1 MEWGK
6 ITAYCKESD
15 KPSLLSHFYKHSNTN
30 HVLIPDFILPNLTTK
45 MNQIMKTKFLMFPM
59 RSLMMTLLSVFALA
73 LTTACDDKDDSADDK
88 TITQIVVDGADFTL
102 LEAAVVRAGLAD
114 ALSTGSLT
122 VFAPTDAAFRAAG
135 FADVN
140 AINNTPVATLQA
152 VLQYHVIGSKINAAA
167 IQSGD
172 NQATKMLSNV
182 DAYITKNAAGVSI
195 NGATVTQ
202 ADVSASNGVIHVI
215 NAVILP
221 PSVNI
226 VGLASANANLSYLVA
241 AVTRAG
247 SGVVNAL
254 TAAGPLT
261 VFAPTN
267 AAFQAA
273 GFPTIASI
281 EAADPA
287 TLAGILTYH
296 VVAARAFSTNLTNG
310 VELTTAQGGKV
321 KVTIAAGAV
330 SVLGKGNGAN
340 ASNVSIANLLA
351 TNGVV
356 HVIDRVLLP

>member
-1 MEWGK
+1 M
-6 ITAYCKESD
+6 T
-15 KPSLLSHFYKHSNTN
+15 
-30 HVLIPDFILPNLTTK
+30 
-45 MNQIMKTKFLMFPM
+45 TKFLKFPM
-59 RSLMMTLLSVFALA
+59 RSLMVTLLSVFALA
-73 LTTACDDKDDSADDK
+73 LTAACDDNDDNAADAK

-135 FADVN
+135 FANVD
-140 AINNTPVATLQA
+140 AINSTPVATLQA

-182 DAYITKNAAGVSI
+182 DAFITKNAAGVSI

-296 VVAARAFSTNLTNG
+296 VVGARAFSTNLTNG
-310 VELTTAQGGKV
+310 AELTTVQGGKA
-321 KVTIAAGAV
+321 KITIAAGAV

>member
-1 MEWGK
+1 
-6 ITAYCKESD
+6 
-15 KPSLLSHFYKHSNTN
+15 
-30 HVLIPDFILPNLTTK
+30 
-45 MNQIMKTKFLMFPM
+45 MKFNFLKFPL
-59 RSLMMTLLSVFALA
+59 RTLAAIVLSVFALG
-73 LTTACDDKDDSADDK
+73 LTTACDKKDDDAKDK
-88 TITQIVVDGADFTL
+88 TITQIVVDGNDFTL

-114 ALSTGSLT
+114 ALSKGSLT

-140 AINNTPVATLQA
+140 AINNTPAATLLA

-167 IQSGD
+167 IQTGD
-172 NQATKMLSNV
+172 NQVTKMLSNV
-182 DAYITKNAAGVSI
+182 DAFITKNAAGVSI

-215 NAVILP
+215 NAVIFP

-226 VGLASANANLSYLVA
+226 IGLASGNTNLTYLVA

-247 SGVVNAL
+247 AGVVNAL
-254 TAAGPLT
+254 NAAGPLT

-267 AAFQAA
+267 AAFVAA

-281 EAADPA
+281 QAAAPA
-287 TLAGILTYH
+287 TLANILTYH
-296 VVAARAFSTNLTNG
+296 VVGARAFSTNLTNG
-310 VELTTAQGGKV
+310 AELTTAQGGKV

-330 SVLGKGNGAN
+330 SVLGKGNGTN
-340 ASNVSIANLLA
+340 GSNVAIANLLA

>member
-1 MEWGK
+1 MK
-6 ITAYCKESD
+6 IKFFKIS
-15 KPSLLSHFYKHSNTN
+15 FHSAM
-30 HVLIPDFILPNLTTK
+30 LT
-45 MNQIMKTKFLMFPM
+45 L
-59 RSLMMTLLSVFALA
+59 FAA
-73 LTTACDDKDDSADDK
+73 FAFAFTTACEDKEDDAK
-88 TITQIVVDGADFTL
+88 TITQTVIDGADFTL

-114 ALSTGSLT
+114 ALSKGSLT

-152 VLQYHVIGSKINAAA
+152 VLQYHVIGSKVTAGA
-167 IQSGD
+167 IASGD
-172 NQATKMLSNV
+172 NQVTKMLSNV
-182 DAYITKNAAGVSI
+182 DAFITKNAGGVSI
-195 NGATVTQ
+195 NGAQVTQ
-202 ADVSASNGVIHVI
+202 ADINASNGVIHVI

-221 PSVNI
+221 PSSNI
-226 VGLASANANLSYLVA
+226 VAIASANTNLSYLVA

-247 SGVVNAL
+247 SGVLNAL
-254 TAAGPLT
+254 NAAGPLT

-281 EAADPA
+281 QAADPA
-287 TLAGILTYH
+287 TLANILTYH

-310 VELTTAQGGKV
+310 AELSTAQGGKA
-321 KVTIAAGAV
+321 KVNISGSGV

-340 ASNVSIANLLA
+340 ASNVILANILA

>member
-1 MEWGK
+1 
-6 ITAYCKESD
+6 
-15 KPSLLSHFYKHSNTN
+15 
-30 HVLIPDFILPNLTTK
+30 
-45 MNQIMKTKFLMFPM
+45 MKTKFFEIPLS
-59 RSLMMTLLSVFALA
+59 RLMMTLLTVFALA
-73 LTTACDDKDDSADDK
+73 LTTACDDDDDGDDVK
-88 TITQIVVDGADFTL
+88 TITQTVIDGADFTL

-140 AINNTPVATLQA
+140 AINSTPVATLQA
-152 VLQYHVIGSKINAAA
+152 VLQYHVIGSKVNAGA
-167 IQSGD
+167 IQTGD
-172 NQATKMLSNV
+172 NQVTKMLSNV
-182 DAYITKNAAGVSI
+182 DAYITKNAGGVSI
-195 NGATVTQ
+195 NGALVTQ
-202 ADVSASNGVIHVI
+202 ADVNAANGVIHVI
-215 NAVILP
+215 DAVILP
-221 PSVNI
+221 PSQNI
-226 VGLASANANLSYLVA
+226 VELASGNENLTFLVA

-281 EAADPA
+281 QAADPT
-287 TLAGILTYH
+287 TLASILTYH

-310 VELTTAQGGKV
+310 AELTTVQGGKA
-321 KVTIAAGAV
+321 KVTIIGKAV
-330 SVLGKGNGAN
+330 SVLGNGNAAS
-340 ASNVSIANLLA
+340 ASNVSIANILA

>member
-15 KPSLLSHFYKHSNTN
+15 KPSLLSHLYKHSNTN
-30 HVLIPDFILPNLTTK
+30 HVLIPDFILPNLSTK